1 MVPDLGI
8 QLCETA
14 KDLWKVDFS
23 SSIIDFVYNCISHIA
38 FLNDFF
44 MCGPLPFKVFHSSST
59 LLDCKSLKLS
69 LLKTRSF
76 QFQDVRTARWLLKER
91 FKLGDVNQ
99 VGKYKARCR
108 ANIRR
113 KVDEMHHQ
121 PVCHLMTACSSL
133 HLIHDPGLHYRNRM
147 KKHES
152 LEIVFV
158 FVFKLGGFA

>member
-1 MVPDLGI
+1 MIFSCVVLSPSK
-8 QLCETA
+8 CSTA
-14 KDLWKVDFS
+14 
-23 SSIIDFVYNCISHIA
+23 A
-38 FLNDFF
+38 Q
-44 MCGPLPFKVFHSSST
+44 
-59 LLDCKSLKLS
+59 LLDCKSLKLN

-76 QFQDVRTARWLLKER
+76 QFQGVRTAWWLLKGR

-152 LEIVFV
+152 LENVF
-158 FVFKLGGFA
+158 FFFFFFFIILNRAGW